1 MTSPSP
7 DFVRFFRAPRS
18 VRSVWSVRAILLAL
32 IASLAAVQAM
42 AAPLDDYH
50 RRVDEAIE
58 LVAQFQ
64 STDEYTAPIPLSSQL
79 EPLRTLLP
87 TTESVDVDGRTIV
100 VDNSWVPRA
109 LDRYAVLESLD
120 DRIEAIYGIAV
131 KLDEIDRH
139 ILDLEGAPR
148 HATAQDRQQ
157 LDEILRRSEFQERGE
172 NPVSKFI
179 RETRDQLLKWLS
191 DLLQPLFGGAAGEG
205 LGFGLRILIILGAA
219 LALLLLG
226 RAVWQAVGRRRS
238 AAVRGKKVIFGEEI
252 DESTTASDLAAQAR
266 ALAAK
271 GDYRGAVRRLFV
283 ALIYQLDERELVRL
297 RPQATNREYLALVR
311 RFDRLHPVM
320 ATLTDTFERVWY
332 GEAAVDR
339 GAYDA
344 FESMHREASG
354 IVSAIDVPAASS

>member
-1 MTSPSP
+1 MT
-7 DFVRFFRAPRS
+7 
-18 VRSVWSVRAILLAL
+18 
-32 IASLAAVQAM
+32 LAAVNAA

-58 LVAQFQ
+58 LVGQFQ

-87 TTESVDVDGRTIV
+87 TTETVEIEGRSIV

-120 DRIEAIYGIAV
+120 GRIDAVGRIALM
-131 KLDEIDRH
+131 LDEIDRH
-139 ILDLEGAPR
+139 ILELEGSPR
-148 HATAQDRQQ
+148 HATAMDRQQ
-157 LDEILRRSEFQERGE
+157 LDEILKRPEFQERAE
-172 NPVSKFI
+172 NPVSTFI

-191 DLLQPLFGGAAGEG
+191 ELLQPLFGGATGEG
-205 LGFGLRILIILGAA
+205 LGFGLRILIILGAGLA
-219 LALLLLG
+219 LALLG

-252 DESTTASDLAAQAR
+252 DESTTAGDLAAQAR

-271 GDYRGAVRRLFV
+271 GDFRGAVRRLFV

-320 ATLTDTFERVWY
+320 SALTDTFERVWY
-332 GEAAVDR
+332 GQAAVDR

-354 IVSAIDVPAASS
+354 IVSATAVPVASSKR

>member
-1 MTSPSP
+1 MRF
-7 DFVRFFRAPRS
+7 DRAVRTG
-18 VRSVWSVRAILLAL
+18 LLAL
-32 IASLAAVQAM
+32 VVTLAAVDVA

-58 LVAQFQ
+58 LVGQFQ
-64 STDEYTAPIPLSSQL
+64 STDEYTAPIPLPSQL

-87 TTESVDVDGRTIV
+87 TTESVEVEGRSIV

-120 DRIEAIYGIAV
+120 DRIDAVGRIALM
-131 KLDEIDRH
+131 LDEIDRH
-139 ILDLEGAPR
+139 ILELEGSPR

-157 LDEILRRSEFQERGE
+157 LEEILKRPEFQERGE
-172 NPVSKFI
+172 NPVSAFI

-191 DLLQPLFGGAAGEG
+191 DLLKPLFGGATGEG
-205 LGFGLRILIILGAA
+205 LGFGLRILIILGAGLA
-219 LALLLLG
+219 LALLG

-238 AAVRGKKVIFGEEI
+238 AAVRGRKVIFGEEI

-266 ALAAK
+266 ALAGK

-283 ALIYQLDERELVRL
+283 ALIYQLDERDLVRL

-311 RFDRLHPVM
+311 RFDRLHPIM
-320 ATLTDTFERVWY
+320 STLTDTFERVWY

-339 GAYDA
+339 GAYDT

-354 IVSAIDVPAASS
+354 IVSATPSQAATK